1 MTGIATGGFS
11 VYAESIGHYDSPLI
25 EYATVPVMVQAN
37 ANPLIVEELR
47 EWRGNAIPLTDKK
60 LHDVLDDLWSGPNR
74 DAGQSRSAFTP
85 GSPSVRYGN

>member
-11 VYAESIGHYDSPLI
+11 VHAESIGHYGSPLI

-47 EWRGNAIPLTDKK
+47 EWRGNAISLTDKK
-60 LHDVLDDLWSGPNR
+60 LHDVLDDLWVWPQSGCR
-74 DAGQSRSAFTP
+74 TVSKRFHAWLAECA
-85 GSPSVRYGN
+85 V